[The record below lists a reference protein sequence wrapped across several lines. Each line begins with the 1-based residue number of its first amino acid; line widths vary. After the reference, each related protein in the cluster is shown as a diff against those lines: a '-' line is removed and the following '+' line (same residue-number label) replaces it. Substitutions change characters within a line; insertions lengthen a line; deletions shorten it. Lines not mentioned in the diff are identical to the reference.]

1 MKMRGRIEI
10 SSNIPKKEHD
20 SSSHIVKDFLI
31 PIGSLLI
38 AAIGL
43 FAGKDK
49 LPDWALYIVIFY
61 LIAVILA
68 ILWKPTTRLYL
79 MLRLKQINRY
89 LAKTFYPLLH
99 DSAKEFA
106 QLIIHGRS
114 DTIIYL
120 LQDINKWDEFKTQ
133 PIQLDA
139 EHIAT
144 IRSWYAY
151 IERHFDFYKLKDLFY
166 LASELSNL
174 IFQYHRLCTHAHKQ
188 LDSLVAT
195 GKLEGQRL
203 QYLKQEWNLRR
214 ERHNIFINKWENIAK
229 NINTATGEMSCH
241 DYYELLKTL
250 E

>member
-1 MKMRGRIEI
+1 MDYR
-10 SSNIPKKEHD
+10 D
-20 SSSHIVKDFLI
+20 LQ
-31 PIGSLLI
+31 
-38 AAIGL
+38 AQ
-43 FAGKDK
+43 
-49 LPDWALYIVIFY
+49 VI
-61 LIAVILA
+61 
-68 ILWKPTTRLYL
+68 
-79 MLRLKQINRY
+79 MLRGQKLIIQD
-89 LAKTFYPLLH
+89 LTPLL
-99 DSAKEFA
+99 F
-106 QLIIHGRS
+106 
-114 DTIIYL
+114 
-120 LQDINKWDEFKTQ
+120 
-133 PIQLDA
+133 
-139 EHIAT
+139 
-144 IRSWYAY
+144 RSWYAY